1 MTIMQVCLYV
11 HRVQVLS
18 FCDKKYLYLDRMAN
32 DAIAIPEKLTADQ
45 LREFNARKIKKPKQ
59 DNAAKVL
66 IRKRKRASAK
76 SKSASQDNVVTIKSL
91 KPLEPLYETPT
102 ERAAGFQQS
111 KGSRS
116 TGSRRDGEYMRA
128 V

>member
-1 MTIMQVCLYV
+1 MTIMQVCLYL
-11 HRVQVLS
+11 HRVQVVS
-18 FCDKKYLYLDRMAN
+18 FFYKKYLYLDRMAN
-32 DAIAIPEKLTADQ
+32 EAIAIPEKLTADQ

-59 DNAAKVL
+59 DDAAKVL

-76 SKSASQDNVVTIKSL
+76 SKSTSKDNGVTIKSL

-111 KGSRS
+111 KGSRL